1 MNATEPT
8 HLSRRLNAA
17 DYPPHTRLIDVT
29 RPLVAAGYVL
39 RQTRRGLIAIRQP
52 RWGASHAHVN

>member
-1 MNATEPT
+1 MNAAGPT
-8 HLSRRLNAA
+8 YVSRRLSAA

-39 RQTRRGLIAIRQP
+39 RQTRRGLIAVRN
-52 RWGASHAHVN
+52 RRASHGHAD